1 MSCPRSPIYYFGGK
15 GNMVAKLLKLIPPH
29 RTYVEVFGGAA
40 ALLFAKEPSPVEV
53 YNDIDS
59 NLVNLFRVLR
69 DEEKF
74 QKFYRLV
81 SLTPYSREE
90 YLLCKH
96 TFKDCQ
102 DDVERAYRFFVAARM
117 AFSGCAGCSAGWSHD
132 VTASARGMAE
142 ACSKWLSAIE
152 KLPEFHARI
161 MRVQIEHNDFRKII
175 PAYDTPETFFYCD
188 PPYVPD
194 VRRLKQAYHHEMT
207 LDDHK
212 DLVNLLLQIKGKAM
226 LSGYRH
232 EVYEPLEKA
241 GWKRID
247 FPTACHAVGRTRY
260 TKILGEGSALRMQP
274 RVESVWI
281 NYEPPEADLPSKQ
294 SNQLKLVQ

>member
-1 MSCPRSPIYYFGGK
+1 
-15 GNMVAKLLKLIPPH
+15 MVAKLLKLIPPH
-29 RTYVEVFGGAA
+29 KVYVEVFGGGAS
-40 ALLFAKEPSPVEV
+40 LLLTKEPSPVEV
-53 YNDIDS
+53 YNDIDGD
-59 NLVNLFRVLR
+59 LVNLFRVLR

-74 QKFYRLV
+74 QRFYRLV
-81 SLTPYSREE
+81 CLTPYSREE
-90 YLLCKH
+90 YNFCRQTLE
-96 TFKDCQ
+96 DCQ
-102 DDVERAYRFFVAARM
+102 DDVERAYRFFVLARQS
-117 AFSGCAGCSAGWSHD
+117 FGGRVFAGWGFS
-132 VTASARGMAE
+132 VTENARGMAG
-142 ACSKWLSAIE
+142 ACSSWLNAIE

-194 VRRLKQAYHHEMT
+194 VRRLKQAYRYEMT

-212 DLVNLLLQIKGKAM
+212 DLVDLLLRVRGKAM

-247 FPTACHAVGRTRY
+247 FPTACHVVGRTRY

-274 RVESVWI
+274 RVESVWL
-281 NYEPPEADLPSKQ
+281 NYEPPVTFLRRGSY
-294 SNQLKLVQ
+294 

>member
-1 MSCPRSPIYYFGGK
+1 MALLGKPILCFGGK
-15 GNMVAKLLKLIPPH
+15 GNMVAKLLRLMPPH
-29 RTYVEVFGGAA
+29 KVYVEVFGGGAS
-40 ALLFAKEPSPVEV
+40 LLFAKQPSPVEV

-59 NLVNLFRVLR
+59 DLVNLFRVLR

-74 QKFYRLV
+74 QRFYRLV

-90 YLLCKH
+90 YNFCRQTLE
-96 TFKDCQ
+96 DCQ
-102 DDVERAYRFFVAARM
+102 DDVERAYKFFVLARQS
-117 AFSGCAGCSAGWSHD
+117 FSGRIFVGWSFS
-132 VTASARGMAE
+132 VAESTRGMAG
-142 ACSKWLSAIE
+142 ACSRWLGVIE
-152 KLPEFHARI
+152 KLPEFHART

-175 PAYDTPETFFYCD
+175 PTYDTPETFFYCD

-194 VRRLKQAYHHEMT
+194 TRRLGQAYRYDMT

-247 FPTACHAVGRTRY
+247 FPTACYAVGRTRH
-260 TKILGEGSALRMQP
+260 TKILGEGSALMMQP

-281 NYEPPEADLPSKQ
+281 NYEPPGAGRY
-294 SNQLKLVQ
+294 N